1 MAAEKT
7 PRRWTCRPSLF
18 VSRML
23 GFALAMLV
31 TLLAVFLF
39 FEQSQMMWLVAAVPV
54 ALWVG
59 FKGGPLLLGL
69 LERAGVFG
77 RVRIEEGRLQV
88 GRSSNAI
95 RLDDPFEVDARLQTA
110 TIRREVDLKDAGV
123 TSRHAHRSS
132 ILRVKVFTVLVT
144 QAGRRYQ
151 LVADETDRAPG
162 PDYETA
168 DLAVRPLPV
177 TSARATKTR
186 LWGADLAQLLGE
198 LREAPGYSTPA
209 VGEQPEPLE
218 DPRRAFCPTWK
229 VAVGTVA
236 ILCVFAAGSLAA
248 YQDYTERADAERA
261 AWKADAERQRQEVEA
276 AVRPLV
282 GRRVVIDAAEGA
294 RIVGT
299 VESYRLIGNMSLSPE
314 FEAWHA
320 DVSFVVEELID
331 AQGNVLPDDATVR
344 HRFTTEP
351 VRRGDRLDHRAD
363 RVELWP
369 VDPGP
374 DQTSEGRQ

>member
-1 MAAEKT
+1 
-7 PRRWTCRPSLF
+7 
-18 VSRML
+18 ML

-31 TLLAVFLF
+31 ALVAVFLF
-39 FEQSQMMWLVAAVPV
+39 FQQSQLMWLVAAVPV

-59 FKGGPLLLGL
+59 FKGGPLLLRALEDAGL
-69 LERAGVFG
+69 FG
-77 RVRIEEGRLQV
+77 RVRIEDGRLRV
-88 GRSSNAI
+88 GRSSDAI
-95 RLDDPFEVDARLQTA
+95 RLADPFEVDARLQTA

-123 TSRHAHRSS
+123 TSTHAHRTS

-144 QAGRRYQ
+144 QDGMRHQ
-151 LVADETDRAPG
+151 LVADETDRASG
-162 PDYETA
+162 PDYETSGM
-168 DLAVRPLPV
+168 AVRPLPV

-186 LWGADLAQLLGE
+186 LWGADLAQLLGQ

-248 YQDYTERADAERA
+248 YQGYAERA
-261 AWKADAERQRQEVEA
+261 HAEWVQRKADAERLRQEVEA

-299 VESYRLIGNMSLSPE
+299 VESYRLIESMTFTPG

-331 AQGNVLPDDATVR
+331 AQGNVLPGDEAVR

-363 RVELWP
+363 GVELWP

-374 DQTSEGRQ
+374 DQPSEGRQ